1 MPVNPGESSYAEGI
15 FNNVLSQLKLV
26 NNHDLKPFSW
36 KNSPQSEHPSTC
48 FHTPVGKIEID
59 VSSGELLIGSVSSGL
74 LPDSITDD
82 ATYLSLF
89 GKARISVEREVTHF
103 VTKRKHDGANYHFA
117 FCSNKHVYILEKW
130 DEVDLIA
137 LPYFETIFGVDLM
150 QVMCESHVLAECS
163 AWYSREDLIILLREN
178 KDISVPLPKRSVRFV
193 MVLDGSKTTGRV
205 HKIESNATHSLELLL
220 ALRHSGGVG
229 ELLAGNI
236 LPITQILPRP
246 PRDNEAATSSED
258 ETSNLSVLESVLSK
272 FDQPKYMHFFVK
284 SKFISTG
291 GGDNNKHDLTL
302 AGVELIRFGLRFN
315 IRHNVNN
322 KLYQLVADSFSG
334 WCLASCQ
341 QMNDHLL
348 GFSRYFLLEN
358 SMN

>member
-1 MPVNPGESSYAEGI
+1 MYLANKSLI
-15 FNNVLSQLKLV
+15 LI
-26 NNHDLKPFSW
+26 
-36 KNSPQSEHPSTC
+36 TC
-48 FHTPVGKIEID
+48 
-59 VSSGELLIGSVSSGL
+59 SLL
-74 LPDSITDD
+74 T
-82 ATYLSLF
+82 
-89 GKARISVEREVTHF
+89 
-103 VTKRKHDGANYHFA
+103 
-117 FCSNKHVYILEKW
+117 
-130 DEVDLIA
+130 
-137 LPYFETIFGVDLM
+137 
-150 QVMCESHVLAECS
+150 
-163 AWYSREDLIILLREN
+163 
-178 KDISVPLPKRSVRFV
+178 
-193 MVLDGSKTTGRV
+193 
-205 HKIESNATHSLELLL
+205 
-220 ALRHSGGVG
+220 LRHSRGVG

-246 PRDNEAATSSED
+246 PKDNEAATSSED

-341 QMNDHLL
+341 QMMNDNLL

-358 SMN
+358 SMNPNEKMILLPYGKPKWEKFAVDVTPKADLPPDDRLQKEDSPVYMKFEFDQFNQLYSSSILG